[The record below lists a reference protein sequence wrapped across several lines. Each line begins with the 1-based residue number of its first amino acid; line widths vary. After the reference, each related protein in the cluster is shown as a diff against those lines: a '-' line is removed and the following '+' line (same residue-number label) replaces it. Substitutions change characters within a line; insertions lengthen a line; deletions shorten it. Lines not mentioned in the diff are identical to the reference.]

1 MNFSTSE
8 ENYIK
13 SIYHLQ
19 RSGELVTTN
28 ELAAELQ
35 TKAASV
41 TDMLKK
47 LKAKKILH
55 YEPYQ
60 GFKLSEEGRKVA
72 LGIVRKHRLWEYF
85 LVHNLEFGWD
95 EVHEIAEQLEHINS
109 KLLIEKLDAYL
120 SFPKFDPHGDP
131 IPDIN
136 GKMETTKQINLIDLE
151 LNREA
156 EVSAVG
162 SQSTELLEL
171 LRHKNIGI
179 GTTLEVIGKFSFDHS
194 IEIRIKNFPPF
205 SISQQLAQTLF
216 VKPIYGST
224 PVGSISK

>member
-1 MNFSTSE
+1 MINFSRTE

-19 RSGELVTTN
+19 NTDGTVSTN
-28 ELAAELQ
+28 DLAAELQ

-47 LKAKKILH
+47 LKAKKLLH
-55 YEPYQ
+55 YERYQ
-60 GFKLSEEGRKVA
+60 GFKLSNEGRKVA
-72 LGIVRKHRLWEYF
+72 LGVVRKHRLWEYF
-85 LVHNLEFGWD
+85 LVDKLGFGWD
-95 EVHEIAEQLEHINS
+95 EVHAIAEELEHIS
-109 KLLIEKLDAYL
+109 SIELIERLDAFL
-120 SFPKFDPHGDP
+120 NFPKFDPHGDP

-136 GKMETTKQINLIDLE
+136 GKMEASKQINLIDLE
-151 LNREA
+151 LNQPA

-179 GTTLEVIGKFSFDHS
+179 GTKLEVKQKFSFDHS
-194 IEIRIKNFPPF
+194 IEIKIRNIPAF

-216 VKPIYGST
+216 VKP
-224 PVGSISK
+224 V